1 MMLNRLKAP
10 KGANQKKTRRGR
22 GEGSGLG
29 KTSGRGGKGQTARS
43 GGNIKP
49 GFEGGQMPLQRKLP
63 KRGFTNIF
71 KEKARIVNIG
81 DIVAA
86 FKAGEVADPASIA
99 ERGLVKGKKGPL
111 KVLGTGDVK
120 AAITVRANMFS
131 KSAIDKIKAAGG
143 VAEVI

>member
-1 MMLNRLKAP
+1 MLDRLKAP

-71 KEKARIVNIG
+71 KTQFQVLNIG
-81 DIVAA
+81 DLAGA
-86 FKAGEVADPASIA
+86 FSAGEVADPAA
-99 ERGLVKGKKGPL
+99 LLDKGLLKRKLLL
-111 KVLGTGDVK
+111 KVLGDGEIK
-120 AAITVRANMFS
+120 IALTVRANGFS
-131 KSAIDKIKAAGG
+131 KSAIEKITAAGG

>member
-1 MMLNRLKAP
+1 MMLDRLKPP
-10 KGANQKKTRRGR
+10 KGAVQKKTRRGR

-49 GFEGGQMPLQRKLP
+49 GFEGGQMPLQRRLP

-71 KEKARIVNIG
+71 KVAPRIVNLV
-81 DIVAA
+81 DLARV
-86 FKAGEVADPASIA
+86 FKSGETVDSEALIS
-99 ERGLVKGKKGPL
+99 RGVLKKKSGPL
-111 KVLGTGDVK
+111 KVLGNGNVGFPLTVK
-120 AAITVRANMFS
+120 AEMFS
-131 KSAIDKIKAAGG
+131 GPAIEKIKAAGG

>member
-1 MMLNRLKAP
+1 MLDRLKAP

-71 KEKARIVNIG
+71 RTAYQVVNIG
-81 DIVAA
+81 AIAKA
-86 FKAGEVADPASIA
+86 FKAGETVDPASILDKGLIK
-99 ERGLVKGKKGPL
+99 RKMLVKI
-111 KVLGTGDVK
+111 LGEGEITVAVTVK
-120 AAITVRANMFS
+120 ANSFS
-131 KSAIDKIKAAGG
+131 KSAIDKITAAGG

>member
-1 MMLNRLKAP
+1 MLDRLKAP

-29 KTSGRGGKGQTARS
+29 KTSGRGGKGQTART

-71 KEKARIVNIG
+71 RTSYQVVNVG
-81 DIVAA
+81 ALANA
-86 FKAGEVADPASIA
+86 FKAGDTVDPAAILD
-99 ERGLVKGKKGPL
+99 RGLIKRKMLV
-111 KVLGTGDVK
+111 KVLGEGEITVAMTVK
-120 AAITVRANMFS
+120 ANSFS
-131 KSAIDKIKAAGG
+131 KSAIEKIKAAGG

>member
-1 MMLNRLKAP
+1 MLDRLKAP
-10 KGANQKKTRRGR
+10 KGANQKRTRRGR

-49 GFEGGQMPLQRKLP
+49 GFEGGQMPLQRRLP

-71 KEKARIVNIG
+71 KVKSRVVNIG
-81 DIVAA
+81 DIAKA
-86 FKAGEVADPASIA
+86 FKKDEVADPASIA
-99 ERGLVKGKKGPL
+99 EKGLVKGRRGL
-111 KVLGTGDVK
+111 IKVLGEGEIKVALTVK
-120 AAITVRANMFS
+120 ANMFS
-131 KSAIDKIKAAGG
+131 KSAEEKIKAAGG

>member
-1 MMLNRLKAP
+1 MLDRLKAP

-29 KTSGRGGKGQTARS
+29 KTSGRGGKGQTART

-71 KEKARIVNIG
+71 RTAYQVVNIG
-81 DIVAA
+81 AIAKA
-86 FKAGEVADPASIA
+86 FKAGETVDPASILDK
-99 ERGLVKGKKGPL
+99 GLIKRKMLV
-111 KVLGTGDVK
+111 KVLGEGEITVAVTVK
-120 AAITVRANMFS
+120 ANSFS

>member
-1 MMLNRLKAP
+1 MLDRLKAP

-71 KEKARIVNIG
+71 RTAYQVVNIG
-81 DIVAA
+81 AIAKA
-86 FKAGEVADPASIA
+86 FKAGETVDPASILDK
-99 ERGLVKGKKGPL
+99 GLIKRKMLV
-111 KVLGTGDVK
+111 KVLGEGEITVAVTVK
-120 AAITVRANMFS
+120 ANSFS

>member
-1 MMLNRLKAP
+1 MLDRLKAP

-71 KEKARIVNIG
+71 RTAYQVVNIG
-81 DIVAA
+81 AIAKA
-86 FKAGEVADPASIA
+86 FKAGETVDPASILDK
-99 ERGLVKGKKGPL
+99 GLIKRKMLV
-111 KVLGTGDVK
+111 KVLGEGEITVAVTVK
-120 AAITVRANMFS
+120 ANSFS
-131 KSAIDKIKAAGG
+131 KSAIDKITAAGG

>member
-1 MMLNRLKAP
+1 MLDRLKAP

-43 GGNIKP
+43 GGSIKP

-71 KEKARIVNIG
+71 KTQFQVINIG
-81 DIVAA
+81 DLAEV
-86 FKAGEVADPASIA
+86 FNAGEIADPAA
-99 ERGLVKGKKGPL
+99 LLDKGLLKRKLLL
-111 KVLGTGDVK
+111 KVLGDGEITK
-120 AAITVRANMFS
+120 AITVRANGFS
-131 KSAIDKIKAAGG
+131 KSAIEKIKAAGG

>member
-1 MMLNRLKAP
+1 MLDRLKAP
-10 KGANQKKTRRGR
+10 KGANTKKTRRGR

-43 GGNIKP
+43 GGSIKP

-71 KEKARIVNIG
+71 RTAYQVVNIG
-81 DIVAA
+81 AIAKA
-86 FKAGEVADPASIA
+86 FKAGETVDPAAILD
-99 ERGLVKGKKGPL
+99 RGLIKRKMLV
-111 KVLGTGDVK
+111 KVLGEGEITTAVTVK
-120 AAITVRANMFS
+120 ANSFS
-131 KSAIDKIKAAGG
+131 KSAIEKIKAAGG

>member
-1 MMLNRLKAP
+1 MLNKLKAP
-10 KGANQKKTRRGR
+10 AGANQKKTRRGR

-29 KTSGRGGKGQTARS
+29 KTSGRGGKGQTART
-43 GGNIKP
+43 GGSIKP

-71 KEKARIVNIG
+71 KIEYQIINIG
-81 DIVAA
+81 AIAEA
-86 FKAGEVADPASIA
+86 FGANEVADPASIL
-99 ERGLVKGKKGPL
+99 EKGLLKRKKL
-111 KVLGTGDVK
+111 VKVLGEGDVK
-120 AAITVRANMFS
+120 KPLTVKAHSFS

>member
-1 MMLNRLKAP
+1 MLDRLKAP

-71 KEKARIVNIG
+71 RTAYQVVNIG
-81 DIVAA
+81 AIAKV
-86 FKAGEVADPASIA
+86 FKAGETVDPAAILDKGLIK
-99 ERGLVKGKKGPL
+99 RKMLVKI
-111 KVLGTGDVK
+111 LGEGEITVAVTVK
-120 AAITVRANMFS
+120 ANSFS
-131 KSAIDKIKAAGG
+131 KSAIDKIQAAGG